1 MLELSLRMGSEA
13 NPLVVHNS
21 RLSIAT
27 DEFTQRL
34 ARLTAKTKKTL
45 EDHHAISRT
54 EWEGGLYWDE
64 DLGPYVPTSWP
75 MSSLWQA
82 AKLTKNGEGLRRAAT
97 VLGPNAGAR
106 IPIEYDGPRGIEKM
120 WEDESFRLVQS
131 LPQGRVR
138 VTRTR
143 PRFVPWTLT
152 ATVMLDESLMDVSV
166 LREIAMRAGRN
177 IGIGERV
184 DGLRARYET
193 EISEAVAA

>member
-1 MLELSLRMGSEA
+1 MELQLQMGSEH

-21 RLSIAT
+21 RLAVPT

-34 ARLTAKTKKTL
+34 SRLTAKTKKTL
-45 EDHHAISRT
+45 EDHLAISRA

-82 AKLTKNGEGLRRAAT
+82 AKLTKNGEGLRRAVT
-97 VLGPNAGAR
+97 VLGPDAGAR
-106 IPIEYDGPRGIEKM
+106 VPIEYDGPREIEEM
-120 WEDESFRLVQS
+120 WEDEEFRLIQS

-143 PRFVPWTLT
+143 PRFVPWSLKF
-152 ATVMLDESLMDVSV
+152 TVLLDEALMDVSIV
-166 LREIAMRAGRN
+166 EEIAQRAARN
-177 IGIGERV
+177 IGIGEKV
-184 DGLRARYET
+184 DGLRARYEV
-193 EISEAVAA
+193 EVGEAVPA